1 MVQYNRLNRQTN
13 SKKNCFQGY
22 DYNRKT
28 SKLFTW
34 SISWS
39 PTKMLLYNIVL
50 VGDRT
55 NLEFNFY
62 RLWPSLNAFK
72 IAPQYLKQLLI
83 RCWIQ
88 RVKRSRKL
96 KKKNQKNN
104 ASEIV
109 RSLNTDMNY
118 GFHLRLFT
126 VCFNLSLADSL
137 SNTSERES
145 KFLAVYFWI
154 RDSRFEIRICIQFT
168 NDALYLSWNSKLSPS
183 YKAFDLL
190 FALILLHHLKLT
202 PHPPQGQLKWQSASW
217 KTEKS

>member
-1 MVQYNRLNRQTN
+1 MRSKSHLDIWNSCLLN
-13 SKKNCFQGY
+13 
-22 DYNRKT
+22 
-28 SKLFTW
+28 
-34 SISWS
+34 
-39 PTKMLLYNIVL
+39 TKSQEVEK
-50 VGDRT
+50 V
-55 NLEFNFY
+55 
-62 RLWPSLNAFK
+62 
-72 IAPQYLKQLLI
+72 
-83 RCWIQ
+83 
-88 RVKRSRKL
+88 

-154 RDSRFEIRICIQFT
+154 GDGRFEIRICIQFT
-168 NDALYLSWNSKLSPS
+168 NDALYLSWNSKLSPP
-183 YKAFDLL
+183 YRAFDLL

-217 KTEKS
+217 KTEKNQSSFFIFFVRFLKQ

>member
-1 MVQYNRLNRQTN
+1 MWYNTIDWTDKQIV
-13 SKKNCFQGY
+13 KKNCFQGY

-72 IAPQYLKQLLI
+72 IAPQYMKQLLI

-96 KKKNQKNN
+96 KKKTKKTMLARSFGLSIPIWIMVFIWDSSQFVLTCPWQTLFRIRANG
-104 ASEIV
+104 
-109 RSLNTDMNY
+109 SLN
-118 GFHLRLFT
+118 FSPF
-126 VCFNLSLADSL
+126 
-137 SNTSERES
+137 TSELET
-145 KFLAVYFWI
+145 V
-154 RDSRFEIRICIQFT
+154 
-168 NDALYLSWNSKLSPS
+168 
-183 YKAFDLL
+183 DL
-190 FALILLHHLKLT
+190 K
-202 PHPPQGQLKWQSASW
+202 
-217 KTEKS
+217 